1 MKQSLLRVTILVLL
15 VAMNTM
21 RVAAQEVEDDYIPP
35 TTEMDVNDSIDD
47 NAQPNQDSIGEP
59 LPKPR
64 LKLGLRG
71 GINMPNM
78 IYSHEPVSRYEHEWQ
93 YVYMLGVFAE
103 MPIGKTPLSLRPEV
117 TILSRGVRLN
127 WLDVDY
133 DFMARYIDL
142 RLPITFNFN
151 WPSEKISPYL
161 MVVPQF
167 NMPFNGKI
175 KYKAEDYPNTVSADI
190 TEADI
195 SKYDVSV
202 MFGAGIDFRIDF
214 DKFPIFLSVEGGY
227 NMGLLNN
234 FAPREM
240 IDATE
245 NPSVITNPF
254 LGAELWHEKRHT
266 RGVEVAMR
274 LSVPLDA
281 DYLAEYRKRRD
292 KKPDVVVLE
301 KVDTLPVEV
310 EKFVEKE
317 IMTEPRSKT
326 TVYQTK
332 ECFSISELYN
342 LIDQGIDITGKR
354 ICMFDI
360 NFDFDSYKIRKES
373 ERPINELV
381 QMMLDYPHMTVE
393 VYGHTDSIGTD
404 EYNQRLSENRAKAVL
419 DYISNHG
426 VSPSR
431 VRSYGYGEKYP
442 IDDNSTEVGRFR
454 NRRVEFDVITI
465 GEKRKYR

>member
-1 MKQSLLRVTILVLL
+1 MG
-15 VAMNTM
+15 TM
-21 RVAAQEVEDDYIPP
+21 HLSAQEVKDDNNPP
-35 TTEMDVNDSIDD
+35 KTEMDVNDTIKASS
-47 NAQPNQDSIGEP
+47 QPNQDTIGNEP

-71 GINMPNM
+71 GINMPDM
-78 IYSHEPVSRYEHEWQ
+78 KYSHEPVSRYDHGWR

-103 MPIGKTPLSLRPEV
+103 TPIGKTPLSLRPEV
-117 TILSRGVRLN
+117 TLLSRGVKLN
-127 WLDVDY
+127 WMDVDY
-133 DFMARYIDL
+133 DFLANYVDL
-142 RLPITFNFN
+142 RLPITYNFG
-151 WPSEKISPYL
+151 WPSEKVSPYL
-161 MVVPQF
+161 MVAPQF
-167 NMPFNGKI
+167 NIPFGGKI
-175 KYKAEDYPNTVSADI
+175 KYTAEDYPNSVSTDI

-195 SKYDVSV
+195 RKYDVSI
-202 MFGAGIDFRIDF
+202 MFGGGIDFRIDF
-214 DKFPIFLSVEGGY
+214 DKFPIFLSLEAGY

-234 FAPREM
+234 FALREM
-240 IDATE
+240 YDAAE
-245 NPSVITNPF
+245 NPSNIANPF
-254 LGAELWHEKRHT
+254 FGAELWHETRHT

-274 LSVPLDA
+274 LSIPLDA
-281 DYLAEYRKRRD
+281 KYLDEYRKRRSNI
-292 KKPDVVVLE
+292 PDTVVLKE
-301 KVDTLPVEV
+301 VDTVPVEV
-310 EKFVEKE
+310 EKLVEKE
-317 IMTEPRSKT
+317 IMPEQRNKT

-332 ECFSISELYN
+332 ECFTISELYN
-342 LIDQGIDITGKR
+342 LLDQGIDITGKR

-381 QMMLDYPHMTVE
+381 QMMMDYPHMTVE
-393 VYGHTDSIGTD
+393 IYGHTDSIGTD
-404 EYNQRLSENRAKAVL
+404 EYNQRLSENRAKAVVEYL
-419 DYISNHG
+419 GKHG